1 MKMTRRRT
9 GTLALFLTATLTVG
23 MVGSSAPVFASDA
36 HPATGAHPSAAHPS
50 AAHPSA
56 GHPSLP
62 CPAGTLD
69 GSGLAAAI
77 AGLPSAE
84 ATSAQLRLTTPS
96 GCWTGAA
103 GEADIR
109 THAAVPADAR
119 FRVGSVTKVFTA
131 TVVLQLAAERRV
143 DLDAPVRRY
152 LPGLLTAD
160 YDSLTVRMLLN
171 HTGGLPSPTL
181 PDDIEWAL
189 DHRYDRWTQERIVR
203 EALRNKPVFTPPG
216 SKQQYTNM
224 GYIVAGMLIEK
235 VTGHSYAHEMR
246 ERIFRPLGMRDT
258 SVPGNDPTIRGP
270 HAHGY
275 QVVVRDGR
283 TELVDVTNW
292 NQSITPASGDII
304 STLADLDRFSAALF
318 GGRLLPAAQLDEM
331 FTLPQVDD
339 LDGNRAVYS
348 AGLTALA
355 LPGGATLWVK
365 SGSRYGY
372 SSAIAATRDGTF
384 RIAFSITSTD
394 AKGGDQTSVSAAI
407 VNAALTQL

>member
-1 MKMTRRRT
+1 MRFTKSQTRALALLLGT
-9 GTLALFLTATLTVG
+9 TLAVGISGPALASAPGTAARLTLTG
-23 MVGSSAPVFASDA
+23 NTARPASSAP
-36 HPATGAHPSAAHPS
+36 
-50 AAHPSA
+50 
-56 GHPSLP
+56 
-62 CPAGTLD
+62 CPTGTLD
-69 GSGLAAAI
+69 GAGLRAAI
-77 AGLPSAE
+77 ADLPSDE
-84 ATSAQLRLTTPS
+84 ATSAQVRATTPV

-103 GEADIR
+103 GVGNLRSGAP
-109 THAAVPADAR
+109 VPPDAR
-119 FRVGSVTKVFTA
+119 FRIGSVTKVFTA

-160 YDSLTVRMLLN
+160 YDRLTVRQLLN
-171 HTGGLPSPTL
+171 HTSGLPSPKL
-181 PDDIEWAL
+181 PDDIEWAV

-203 EALRNKPVFTPPG
+203 EALLNTPVFTPPG

-235 VTGHSYAHEMR
+235 VTGHSYAREMQD
-246 ERIFRPLGMRDT
+246 RIFRPLGLRDT

-275 QVVVRDGR
+275 QQVVRNGQ

-331 FTLPQVDD
+331 FTVPPVDD
-339 LDGNRAVYS
+339 LGGDPAVYS
-348 AGLTALA
+348 VGLTAFP
-355 LPGGATLWVK
+355 LPSGEVLWVK

-372 SSAIAATRDGTF
+372 SSAIAASRDGTF
-384 RIAFSITSTD
+384 RVAFSITSTD
-394 AKGGDQTSVSAAI
+394 AKGDEQTRVSGAVI
-407 VNAALTQL
+407 GAALALR

>member
-1 MKMTRRRT
+1 MRFTKSRNGALALLLGTTLAIGAAGPALASGT
-9 GTLALFLTATLTVG
+9 GT
-23 MVGSSAPVFASDA
+23 
-36 HPATGAHPSAAHPS
+36 
-50 AAHPSA
+50 A
-56 GHPSLP
+56 GHHPPVACPS
-62 CPAGTLD
+62 GTLD
-69 GSGLAAAI
+69 GSGLGAAI
-77 AGLPSAE
+77 AGLPTAE
-84 ATSAQLRLTTPS
+84 ATSAQVRLTTPA

-103 GEADIR
+103 GVGNLR
-109 THAAVPADAR
+109 TGTPVPRDAR
-119 FRVGSVTKVFTA
+119 FRIGSVTKVFTA

-160 YDSLTVRMLLN
+160 YNRVTVRQLLD
-171 HTGGLPSPTL
+171 HTSGLPSPKL
-181 PDDIEWAL
+181 PDDIEWSI

-203 EALRNKPVFTPPG
+203 EALRNEPVFTPPG

-235 VTGHSYAHEMR
+235 VTGHSYAREMQN
-246 ERIFRPLGMRDT
+246 RIFTPLGLRDT
-258 SVPGNDPTIRGP
+258 SVPGDDPTIRGP

-275 QVVVRDGR
+275 QTVVRDGQ

-292 NQSITPASGDII
+292 SQSITPAAGDII

-318 GGRLLPAAQLDEM
+318 GGRLLPAAQLNEM

-339 LDGNRAVYS
+339 LDGDPAAYS
-348 AGLTALA
+348 IGLTAFP
-355 LPGGATLWVK
+355 LPTGETLWVK

-384 RIAFSITSTD
+384 RLAFSITSTD
-394 AKGGDQTSVSAAI
+394 AKGDNPTAVSQAI
-407 VNAALTQL
+407 ITAALALH